1 MQLVCFP
8 WAGGS
13 GTLYAPWLKHELI
26 TSTFSSIICID
37 YPGRASRSDQE
48 PIRHIDPLVESI
60 LDQNDCFRT
69 VSEQEGLVL
78 FGHSFGAIVA
88 FEVTRRLEERGRRPI
103 AIFVS
108 ACGQLDF
115 KETLLLVW
123 SQLTLCVLLLSLST
137 RALLL
142 SLSTQRHFA
151 VPPSKSPLVETQVS
165 TLTVDEICDY
175 FSSKGNP
182 VSDAVL
188 QTREFLD
195 TFIKNVRVDYCCLET
210 YPTTSKMLK
219 TPLVVVGGE
228 LDQGVTIEDLKGW
241 QKHRLSC
248 GECEADF
255 EGISRQDSPTRSIS
269 NDPGMRLY
277 SNQGHFY
284 LNDGVILEDL
294 GVFVVETINTICVTA
309 AKSNQVVEKEAE
321 VKKHVVVT

>member
-1 MQLVCFP
+1 
-8 WAGGS
+8 
-13 GTLYAPWLKHELI
+13 
-26 TSTFSSIICID
+26 
-37 YPGRASRSDQE
+37 
-48 PIRHIDPLVESI
+48 
-60 LDQNDCFRT
+60 
-69 VSEQEGLVL
+69 
-78 FGHSFGAIVA
+78 
-88 FEVTRRLEERGRRPI
+88 
-103 AIFVS
+103 
-108 ACGQLDF
+108 
-115 KETLLLVW
+115 
-123 SQLTLCVLLLSLST
+123 
-137 RALLL
+137 
-142 SLSTQRHFA
+142 
-151 VPPSKSPLVETQVS
+151 VS

-294 GVFVVETINTICVTA
+294 GVFVVETVNTICVTA
-309 AKSNQVVEKEAE
+309 ANSNQVVEKEAE
-321 VKKHVVVT
+321 VKKHVVAAFRKALDMSQTMELLPNDHFFNDLGGTSLDTMILSANLQSILRLRITQDEFILNPTVDELTGRILELQMRSTNAPTLDHIEAKDGDEWFPASAGQVSAPRL